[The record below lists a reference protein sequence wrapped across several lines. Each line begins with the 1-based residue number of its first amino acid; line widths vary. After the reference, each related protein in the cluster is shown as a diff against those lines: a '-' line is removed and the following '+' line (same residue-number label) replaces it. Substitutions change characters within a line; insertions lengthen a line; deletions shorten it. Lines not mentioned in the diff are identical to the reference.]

1 MTLEQII
8 LLKQTLEYFLNAQ
21 KFKDAETEI
30 WLEGGI
36 KILDDMIDR
45 GITDDSRN

>member
-1 MTLEQII
+1 MTIEQII
-8 LLKQTLEYFLNAQ
+8 LLKQILEYFLNAQ
-21 KFKDAETEI
+21 KFKETETEI
-30 WLEGGI
+30 WLEEGI